1 MTRSLY
7 NDPKY
12 WLWVIREEARWTE
25 TRAITVRTPEASV
38 AELNDAPV
46 VGLWLHGRPETTREV
61 YQRDVGRFLVYL
73 DEPLEFLTV
82 LQRYAD
88 ALEEGGFSLSSR
100 RRMLS
105 AVNSLLRSARSA
117 AICASMSARRFVFP
131 RARRLSVVSIIDGLF
146 ATVIDGE
153 RKSFPF
159 PLPDLS
165 DRERETPALRR
176 QACSRPEF

>member
-1 MTRSLY
+1 M
-7 NDPKY
+7 D
-12 WLWVIREEARWTE
+12 E
-25 TRAITVRTPEASV
+25 TRAITVRTPEAVTTV

-73 DEPLEFLTV
+73 DEPLEFLTLPV

-105 AVNSLLRSARSA
+105 AVNSLLSFGQETGYL
-117 AICASMSARRFVFP
+117 RFNV
-131 RARRLSVVSIIDGLF
+131 G
-146 ATVIDGE
+146 
-153 RKSFPF
+153 K
-159 PLPDLS
+159 
-165 DRERETPALRR
+165 ALRVPKGAPSECGLDNR
-176 QACSRPEF
+176 WDCLHGNRWGRT